1 MEGWRRG
8 PRYGEWMWVGR
19 VVLVEGRVMTGA
31 EPKQAVLVVFYQQGA
46 EMLLSVS
53 WWTHAGPVHL
63 CTQQE

>member
-1 MEGWRRG
+1 MEGRRRG
-8 PRYGEWMWVGR
+8 PVMVNGCG
-19 VVLVEGRVMTGA
+19 VEGRVITGV
-31 EPKQAVLVVFYQQGA
+31 EPKQAVLVEFYQQGA

>member
-1 MEGWRRG
+1 MD
-8 PRYGEWMWVGR
+8 VGGGG